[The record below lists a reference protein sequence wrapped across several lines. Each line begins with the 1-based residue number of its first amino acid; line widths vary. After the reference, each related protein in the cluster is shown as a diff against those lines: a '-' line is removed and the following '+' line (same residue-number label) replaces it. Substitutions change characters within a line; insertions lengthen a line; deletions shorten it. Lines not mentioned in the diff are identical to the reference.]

1 MKLSC
6 IKIGQCFSKPYETSG
21 GDANVK
27 VNLPNYAAKA
37 DCKMQRELIHIN

>member
-6 IKIGQCFSKPYETSG
+6 IKISQCFSKPYGPFG

-37 DCKMQRELIHIN
+37 DFKMQRELIHLN